1 MQYSYEKTSDTQTLD
16 ARIQVWTG
24 SDYEVKLTLG
34 DWYTRVHI
42 WRAPGVEYSPDIPTI
57 SVRGDAKNTPL
68 QMDICPGCKTV
79 LYEEVSTARKALE
92 HQLEIIKGIQDIFIE
107 PLNKGTFDFEASE
120 VSCQVQDALAKYLVI
135 INYTFCDEFDE
146 RYTSA
151 HTYVAVPPDWVDSNE
166 EDHWLRFFRETV
178 SDFLNTPEG
187 KQAWEDTL
195 HDFSWT
201 DIEDYI
207 PEEFLSRHGIK
218 TYQPGGRLEISGVI
232 TLEVN
237 KDDSF
242 DVPDEDE

>member
-24 SDYEVKLTLG
+24 SDYEVKLAIG

-68 QMDICPGCKTV
+68 QMDICPGRKTV
-79 LYEEVSTARKALE
+79 LYEEIPIARE
-92 HQLEIIKGIQDIFIE
+92 TWERQLEIIKGIQNIFIG
-107 PLNKGTFDFEASE
+107 PLNDGTFDFEADE
-120 VSCQVQDALAKYLVI
+120 VSWMVQDALVKYLVT
-135 INYTFCDEFDE
+135 INYTFRDEFDGP
-146 RYTSA
+146 YTSA
-151 HTYVAVPPDWVDSNE
+151 YTYVAIPPDWVDSNE
-166 EDHWLRFFRETV
+166 EDDWLLFFRETV
-178 SDFLNTPEG
+178 NDFLNTPEG
-187 KQAWEDTL
+187 KQALEDTL
-195 HDFSWT
+195 YDFNWA
-201 DIEDYI
+201 DIDGYI

-237 KDDSF
+237 ENDSF
-242 DVPDEDE
+242 GVPDEDE